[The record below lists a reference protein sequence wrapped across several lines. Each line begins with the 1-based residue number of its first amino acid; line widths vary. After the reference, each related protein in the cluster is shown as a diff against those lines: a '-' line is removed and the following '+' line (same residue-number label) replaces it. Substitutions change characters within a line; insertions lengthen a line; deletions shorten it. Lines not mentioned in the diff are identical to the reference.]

1 MKKKN
6 LAFLLPLVFATSL
19 FAQNTERYT
28 ALSARDYYAKAPSF
42 VSLFGN
48 YSMLLNTNYTK
59 TDYANNAAGFS
70 AGSGWNAGVQG
81 CYYFSPNFGIG
92 GLGSYSMYDAA
103 STENLTAGYRS
114 SFNAP
119 DAAVTAKN
127 GYTMW
132 NALGGLFITIPVES
146 VSFDFRGLGGYAS
159 MDTPEMEINLNNS
172 ASSTSPIVQRRGTGG
187 GLAWMAGAGLRVHFS
202 DAFSM
207 GLHGDYFSATPD
219 IDINYARFPI
229 TTLNARRLTT
239 YKETFNSLNVGLA
252 FYFNFEQ
259 DRY

>member
-1 MKKKN
+1 MKKIIITLFAVQ
-6 LAFLLPLVFATSL
+6 LAFATNLL
-19 FAQNTERYT
+19 AQNTERYT

-59 TDYANNAAGFS
+59 TDYANNAAGFA
-70 AGSGWNAGVQG
+70 AGAGWNAGVQG
-81 CYYFSPNFGIG
+81 CYYFSPNFGVG
-92 GLGSYSMYDAA
+92 GLGSYSMYNAA

-119 DAAVTAKN
+119 NALVTAKN

-132 NALGGLFITIPVES
+132 STLGGLFITIPVES
-146 VSFDFRGLGGYAS
+146 VSFDFRGMAGYAS
-159 MDTPEMEINLNNS
+159 MDTPEMEISLGNN
-172 ASSTSPIVQRRGTGG
+172 ASPIVQQRGTGG
-187 GLAWMAGAGLRVHFS
+187 GLAWQAGAGLRVHFS
-202 DAFSM
+202 DAISM

-219 IDINYARFPI
+219 IDINYVRFP
-229 TTLNARRLTT
+229 TTTTNARRITN